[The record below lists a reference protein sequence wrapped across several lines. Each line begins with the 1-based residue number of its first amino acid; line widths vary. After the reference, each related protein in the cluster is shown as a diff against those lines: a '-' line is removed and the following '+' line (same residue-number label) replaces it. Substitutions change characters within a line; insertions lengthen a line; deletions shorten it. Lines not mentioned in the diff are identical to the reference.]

1 MKNNQLQMQAEK
13 AELNRQEI
21 ATVIYEE
28 LLSMADSV
36 SFGSIGVTLIMHN
49 GIISK
54 VEFCQER
61 KSRIGGM

>member
-54 VEFCQER
+54 VELYQER